1 LIKTSMPSHSYDIL
15 ARLDP
20 TVPAAMAEL
29 AARRPPD
36 AVPSVAVPAASVV
49 LLRDSVIGLETY
61 LLHRHA
67 RMLFAPSTV
76 VFPGGRVDPVDNDGP
91 DPIRPNSIRPDS
103 IRRCAIRET
112 TEETGV
118 VLAEVDLHPWAHW
131 ITPEIEPRRY
141 DTWFFA
147 AAIPDD
153 LEAVDISGETE
164 RAEWSTPQ
172 QALAAERSGLIRLMP
187 PTMSILIELTD
198 LGSVDAVINH
208 AKDRQIEEVLPKV
221 VETPH
226 GWQFRYPRV
235 AAGPS

>member
-15 ARLDP
+15 ARLNP
-20 TVPAAMAEL
+20 RVPAEMAEL

-49 LLRDSVIGLETY
+49 LLRESGIALETY

-76 VFPGGRVDPVDNDGP
+76 VFPGGRVDPVDHDGP
-91 DPIRPNSIRPDS
+91 DP

-112 TEETGV
+112 AEETGV
-118 VLAEVDLHPWAHW
+118 VLAEVDLHSWAHW

-141 DTWFFA
+141 DTWFFVA
-147 AAIPDD
+147 VMPDD

-164 RAEWSTPQ
+164 RAEWSTPR
-172 QALAAERSGLIRLMP
+172 QALAAERSKAIRLMQ
-187 PTMSILIELTD
+187 PTMSILMELAD
-198 LGSVDAVINH
+198 LASIADVIKRAQH
-208 AKDRQIEEVLPKV
+208 RQIEEVLPKV
-221 VETPH
+221 VETPG
-226 GWQFRYPRV
+226 GWQFRYPHV
-235 AAGPS
+235 PAGSS

>member
-1 LIKTSMPSHSYDIL
+1 MPSHSYDIL
-15 ARLDP
+15 ARLNP
-20 TVPAAMAEL
+20 RVPAAMAEL

-36 AVPSVAVPAASVV
+36 AVPSMAVPAASVV
-49 LLRDSVIGLETY
+49 LLRDSEIGLESY

-67 RMLFAPSTV
+67 RMPFAPSTV
-76 VFPGGRVDPVDNDGP
+76 VFPGGRVDLADHDGP
-91 DPIRPNSIRPDS
+91 DP

-141 DTWFFA
+141 DTWFFVA
-147 AAIPDD
+147 TMPDD

-164 RAEWSTPQ
+164 RAEWSTPRE
-172 QALAAERSGLIRLMP
+172 ALAAERSEVIRLMP
-187 PTMSILIELTD
+187 PTMSILIELAD
-198 LGSVDAVINH
+198 LGSVEAVINH

-235 AAGPS
+235 AAGSS

>member
-1 LIKTSMPSHSYDIL
+1 MPSHSYDIL
-15 ARLDP
+15 ARLNP
-20 TVPAAMAEL
+20 RVPAAMAEL
-29 AARRPPD
+29 AARRQPD
-36 AVPSVAVPAASVV
+36 AVASVAVSAASVV
-49 LLRDSVIGLETY
+49 LLRDSEIGLESY

-67 RMLFAPSTV
+67 RMPFAPSTV
-76 VFPGGRVDPVDNDGP
+76 VFPGGRVDPTDHDGP
-91 DPIRPNSIRPDS
+91 DP

-112 TEETGV
+112 IEETGV
-118 VLAEVDLHPWAHW
+118 VLDEVDLHPWAHW

-141 DTWFFA
+141 DTWFFVA
-147 AAIPDD
+147 AMPDD

-164 RAEWSTPQ
+164 RAEWSTARE
-172 QALAAERSGLIRLMP
+172 ALAAERAEVIRLMP
-187 PTMSILIELTD
+187 PTMSILIELVD

-235 AAGPS
+235 AAGSS